1 MIFLLSY
8 GYITSL
14 LRKAFWEPTQ
24 QLSDPKC
31 LYRTPEPVSSSDQM
45 NQMANTFKKVAALV
59 GTLISRPPTQH
70 RGSTI
75 G

>member
-45 NQMANTFKKVAALV
+45 NQMANTFKKVAA
-59 GTLISRPPTQH
+59 
-70 RGSTI
+70 
-75 G
+75 